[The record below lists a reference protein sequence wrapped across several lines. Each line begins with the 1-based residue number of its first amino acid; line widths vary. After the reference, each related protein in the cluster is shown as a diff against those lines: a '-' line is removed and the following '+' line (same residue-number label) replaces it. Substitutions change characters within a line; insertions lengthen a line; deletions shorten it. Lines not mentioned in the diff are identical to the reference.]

1 MPNEER
7 RLGAVESKFADL
19 IWENEPISSGDL
31 VRLAEKTLG
40 WKKSTTY
47 TVLKKLSERGI
58 FENADGTVT
67 SKLSKEAFF
76 AEKSEQFVTETFGGS
91 LPAFVAAFLSQKPL
105 SEEEADEIRR
115 MIDRFRKEG

>member
-31 VRLAEKTLG
+31 VRLAEKALG

-67 SKLSKEAFF
+67 SLLSKEAFF

>member
-1 MPNEER
+1 MPNEEH
-7 RLGAVESKFADL
+7 RLGAVESRFADL

-67 SKLSKEAFF
+67 SLLSKEAFF

>member
-1 MPNEER
+1 MSNEER
-7 RLGAVESKFADL
+7 RLGAVESKFAEL
-19 IWENEPISSGDL
+19 IWENEPITSGNL

-58 FENADGTVT
+58 FENEDGTVT
-67 SKLSKEAFF
+67 SRISKEAFF
-76 AEKSEQFVTETFGGS
+76 AEKSEQFVTEAFGGS

-115 MIDRFRKEG
+115 MIDRFRKDG